1 MKKELLVAS
10 AFAAFAALAADT
22 TVVTSNEMGFVP
34 VSSGLSKAEA
44 EGMYLVTAPFSG
56 YEGGN
61 IKVADFLQTANL
73 AENDELFIP
82 NGAGYDN
89 YKLNANKVW
98 EPVKKC
104 TISGGEVKTVDGT
117 PATDATVA
125 RGTGFFVKTSAAQIN
140 LFGNAEKT
148 PQQLTVTGWK
158 LIGSTIIPASDIAVT
173 SLGGGNGDMIIL
185 ADGTKYQYKSSAWKK
200 YVATVEAGQSH
211 WTDATDDTIPAG
223 VAFWYNA
230 ATERNLTF

>member
-34 VSSGLSKAEA
+34 VSSVLAKA

-56 YEGGN
+56 YASGTN
-61 IKVADFLQTANL
+61 IKVAEFLQTANL

-98 EPVKKC
+98 EPVQKC
-104 TISGGEVKTVDGT
+104 TISGGIVTADVGT

-125 RGTGFFVKTSAAQIN
+125 RGTGFFVKTNVGQIN
-140 LFGNAEKT
+140 LFGNAVKST
-148 PQQLTVTGWK
+148 AQVTVTGWK

-173 SLGGGNGDMIIL
+173 SLLGGNGDMIIL
-185 ADGTKYQYKSSAWKK
+185 ANGTKYQYKSSAWKK
-200 YVATVEAGQSH
+200 YVATVEAGESH
-211 WTDATDDTIPAG
+211 WTDAKGDTIPAG

-230 ATERNLTF
+230 VAERNLTF

>member
-34 VSSGLSKAEA
+34 VSSGLSKAE
-44 EGMYLVTAPFSG
+44 GMYLVTAPFSG

-73 AENDELFIP
+73 VKDDELFIP

-89 YKLNANKVW
+89 YKLNASKGW
-98 EPVKKC
+98 DPVKKC
-104 TISGGEVKTVDGT
+104 TISGGIVTEAYGT

-125 RGTGFFVKTSAAQIN
+125 RGTGFFVKTSAEQIN

-148 PQQLTVTGWK
+148 AKASELAKGWK
-158 LIGSTIIPASDIAVT
+158 LIGSTIPTGDVRLLESFGQT
-173 SLGGGNGDMIIL
+173 GDMILL
-185 ADGTKYQYKSSAWKK
+185 ADGTKFLKKSDGWKK
-200 YVATVEAGQSH
+200 YVVKVDAGASH
-211 WTDATDDTIPAG
+211 WQSASTDVIPAG
-223 VAFWYNA
+223 VAFWYSAANA
-230 ATERNLTF
+230 ETLTF